1 MPNRQRTPGDMPG
14 EPQYGQSG
22 VMETATAAAA
32 RTAAQTPPRV
42 PAPESVNAA
51 RPKPIPLFAPTE
63 FPEEPITAGAPF
75 GAGPGAAP
83 TTDPRMEDLRKLKQY
98 IPIMETAATRLD
110 APDSLKRFVRFLRT
124 VT

>member
-1 MPNRQRTPGDMPG
+1 MPNRQRTPGDVPG
-14 EPQYGQSG
+14 APQYGQG
-22 VMETATAAAA
+22 KEMEAMAS
-32 RTAAQTPPRV
+32 RIREPRMTPP
-42 PAPESVNAA
+42 PAAVNAQ
-51 RPKPIPLFAPTE
+51 RPEPISLFAPSQ

-83 TTDPRMEDLRKLKQY
+83 SMDPRMDDLRKLKQY